1 MTPSGMNWRRN
12 SMTSV
17 DSPTDPALTVAS
29 AEPTPA
35 RRPRRAAAAWFS
47 PENATAVQ
55 VSRIGFVL
63 FFLGFWELGAD
74 RLFDSFFFSTPLR
87 ILAQVAREL
96 VDPGFYRDLGVTA
109 LEMGVGFAIGAG
121 SGIALG
127 VLLARWAFVAK
138 VLDPVLLALYSIPRI
153 ALAPMLIVWFGIGY
167 ASKIFLGA
175 TLVFFITFF
184 NTLSGIRSVEKSLC
198 DIARVMKATEWQVF
212 RKVMLP
218 SASSWILT
226 SVKISLP
233 FALVG
238 VILGEFLV
246 SSQGL
251 GYRLNAYSTSYN
263 ITGALAIVF
272 LMMAIMLVLTAATN
286 AIEARV
292 LRWRPKSAAEP
303 VAQS

>member
-1 MTPSGMNWRRN
+1 
-12 SMTSV
+12 MTSV
-17 DSPTDPALTVAS
+17 DTPDQPTIAAGAPVA
-29 AEPTPA
+29 PP
-35 RRPRRAAAAWFS
+35 RAARAPRAPAPWFS
-47 PENATAVQ
+47 PENGASVQ
-55 VSRIGFVL
+55 LSRIL
-63 FFLGFWELGAD
+63 FALMFLAAWEFGAD

-96 VDPGFYRDLGVTA
+96 LDPGFYRDLGVTA
-109 LEMGVGFAIGAG
+109 LEMGVGFTVGAG
-121 SGIALG
+121 SGIGLG
-127 VLLARWAFVAK
+127 VLLARWEYVAK
-138 VLDPVLLALYSIPRI
+138 VLDPFLLALYSIPRI

-167 ASKIFLGA
+167 SSKIFLGA

-184 NTLSGIRSVEKSLC
+184 NTLSGIRSVDKALC
-198 DIARVMKATEWQVF
+198 DVARVMKATEWQVF

-251 GYRLNAYSTSYN
+251 GYRLNRYSTSYN

-272 LMMAIMLVLTAATN
+272 LMMTIMLMLTAITN
-286 AIEARV
+286 AVEARV
-292 LRWRPKSAAEP
+292 LRWRPQSSAER
-303 VAQS
+303 VAQT

>member
-1 MTPSGMNWRRN
+1 
-12 SMTSV
+12 MTSV
-17 DSPTDPALTVAS
+17 DTPSEPAIGAG
-29 AEPTPA
+29 AQPAQARA
-35 RRPRRAAAAWFS
+35 RRPPVPWFS
-47 PENATAVQ
+47 PENVTSVQ
-55 VSRIGFVL
+55 VSRLL
-63 FFLGFWELGAD
+63 FALLFLAAWEFGAD
-74 RLFDSFFFSTPLR
+74 RLFDSFFFSTPVR
-87 ILAQVAREL
+87 ILTQVAHEL

-109 LEMGVGFAIGAG
+109 LEMAVGFTVGAG
-121 SGIALG
+121 SGIGLG
-127 VLLARWAFVAK
+127 VLLARWEYAAK
-138 VLDPVLLALYSIPRI
+138 VLDPFLLALYSIPRI

-167 ASKIFLGA
+167 SSKIFLGA

-184 NTLSGIRSVEKSLC
+184 NTLSGIRSVDKALC
-198 DIARVMKATEWQVF
+198 DIARVMKATEWQIF

-251 GYRLNAYSTSYN
+251 GYRLNRYSTSYN

-272 LMMAIMLVLTAATN
+272 LMMSIMLVLTAITN

-292 LRWRPKSAAEP
+292 LRWRPQSTAER
-303 VAQS
+303 VAQT

>member
-1 MTPSGMNWRRN
+1 
-12 SMTSV
+12 MTSV
-17 DSPTDPALTVAS
+17 DTPEQPTIATGAPVA
-29 AEPTPA
+29 PP
-35 RRPRRAAAAWFS
+35 RAARAPRAPAPWFS
-47 PENATAVQ
+47 PENGASVQ
-55 VSRIGFVL
+55 LSRIL
-63 FFLGFWELGAD
+63 FALMFLAVWEFGAD

-87 ILAQVAREL
+87 ILAQVAQEL
-96 VDPGFYRDLGVTA
+96 LDPGFYRDLGVTA
-109 LEMGVGFAIGAG
+109 LEMGVGFSVGAG
-121 SGIALG
+121 SGIGLG
-127 VLLARWAFVAK
+127 VLLARWEYVAK
-138 VLDPVLLALYSIPRI
+138 VLDPFLLALYSIPRI

-167 ASKIFLGA
+167 SSKIFLGA

-184 NTLSGIRSVEKSLC
+184 NTLSGIRSVDKALC

-251 GYRLNAYSTSYN
+251 GYRLNRYSTSYN

-272 LMMAIMLVLTAATN
+272 LMMTIMLVLTAITN
-286 AIEARV
+286 AVEARV
-292 LRWRPKSAAEP
+292 LRWRPQSTAER
-303 VAQS
+303 VAQT

>member
-1 MTPSGMNWRRN
+1 
-12 SMTSV
+12 MTSV
-17 DSPTDPALTVAS
+17 DTPTDPAIAAETAGAPPAS
-29 AEPTPA
+29 APA
-35 RRPRRAAAAWFS
+35 GRPDAGMFS
-47 PENATAVQ
+47 PENMTSVN
-55 VSRIGFVL
+55 VSRILFAL
-63 FFLGFWELGAD
+63 FFLGLWEFGAG
-74 RLFDSFFFSTPLR
+74 RLFDTFFFSAPSL
-87 ILAQVAREL
+87 IFAQVAREL

-109 LEMGVGFAIGAG
+109 AEMGIGFATGAG
-121 SGIALG
+121 CGIGLG
-127 VLLARWAFVAK
+127 VLLARWAYVAK
-138 VLDPVLLALYSIPRI
+138 VLDPFLLALYSIPRI

-167 ASKIFLGA
+167 SSKVFLGA

-184 NTLSGIRSVEKSLC
+184 NTLSGIRAVDKSLC

-246 SSQGL
+246 SSEGL
-251 GYRLNAYSTSYN
+251 GYRLNAYSTNYN

-272 LMMAIMLVLTAATN
+272 LMMVIMLVLTAATN
-286 AIEARV
+286 AVEARV
-292 LRWRPKSAAEP
+292 LRWRPKSAAER

>member
-1 MTPSGMNWRRN
+1 
-12 SMTSV
+12 MTSLETRTEAV
-17 DSPTDPALTVAS
+17 FADPPAAPVRARQRGRTASLFS
-29 AEPTPA
+29 AENT
-35 RRPRRAAAAWFS
+35 
-47 PENATAVQ
+47 TVVQ
-55 VSRIGFVL
+55 VSRVLFAL
-63 FFLGFWELGAD
+63 FFLGLWELGAD

-87 ILAQVAREL
+87 IFAQVAQEL
-96 VDPGFYRDLGVTA
+96 VNPGFYRDLGVTA
-109 LEMGVGFAIGAG
+109 LEMTAGFAIGAG

-127 VLLARWAFVAK
+127 VLLARWAFVAR
-138 VLDPVLLALYSIPRI
+138 VLDPFLLALYSIPRI

-167 ASKIFLGA
+167 SSKIFLGA

-184 NTLSGIRSVEKSLC
+184 NTLSGIRAVDPALC
-198 DIARVMKATEWQVF
+198 NVARVMQASEWQIF

-226 SVKISLP
+226 SIKISLP

-246 SSQGL
+246 SSSGL

-272 LMMAIMLVLTAATN
+272 LMMVIMLILTAATN
-286 AIEARV
+286 AFEARV
-292 LRWRPKSAAEP
+292 LRWRPKATEHVP
-303 VAQS
+303 AQS

>member
-1 MTPSGMNWRRN
+1 
-12 SMTSV
+12 MTSV
-17 DSPTDPALTVAS
+17 DTPS
-29 AEPTPA
+29 EPTIGTGGETAP
-35 RRPRRAAAAWFS
+35 AAAPRPAVPWFS
-47 PENATAVQ
+47 SENIASVQ
-55 VSRIGFVL
+55 TSRLL
-63 FFLGFWELGAD
+63 FAILFLAAWEFGAD
-74 RLFDSFFFSTPLR
+74 RLFDSFFFSTPMR
-87 ILAQVAREL
+87 ILAQVAREV
-96 VDPGFYRDLGVTA
+96 VDPGFYRDLGVTS
-109 LEMGVGFAIGAG
+109 LEMAVGFTVGAG
-121 SGIALG
+121 SGIGLG
-127 VLLARWAFVAK
+127 VLLARWEYVAK
-138 VLDPVLLALYSIPRI
+138 VLDPFLLALYSIPRI

-167 ASKIFLGA
+167 SSKIFLGA

-184 NTLSGIRSVEKSLC
+184 NTLSGIRGVDKALC

-251 GYRLNAYSTSYN
+251 GYRLNRYSTSYN

-272 LMMAIMLVLTAATN
+272 LMMAIMLVLPAITN

-292 LRWRPKSAAEP
+292 LRWRPESAAGR
-303 VAQS
+303 VAQT

>member
-1 MTPSGMNWRRN
+1 
-12 SMTSV
+12 MTSV
-17 DSPTDPALTVAS
+17 DTPT
-29 AEPTPA
+29 EPTLAAGPDAQPA
-35 RRPRRAAAAWFS
+35 PRPRPAVPWFAPDNAAS
-47 PENATAVQ
+47 VQ
-55 VSRIGFVL
+55 ISRLL
-63 FFLGFWELGAD
+63 FALVFLGAWELGAD

-87 ILAQVAREL
+87 ILAQVGREL
-96 VDPGFYRDLGVTA
+96 ADPGFYRDLGVTS
-109 LEMGVGFAIGAG
+109 LEMVVGFGIGAG
-121 SGIALG
+121 SGIGLG
-127 VLLARWAFVAK
+127 VLLARWEYVAK
-138 VLDPVLLALYSIPRI
+138 VLDPFLLALYSIPRI

-167 ASKIFLGA
+167 SSKIFLGA

-184 NTLSGIRSVEKSLC
+184 NTLSGIRSVDKALC

-218 SASSWILT
+218 SAASWILT

-251 GYRLNAYSTSYN
+251 GYRLNAYSTGYN

-272 LMMAIMLVLTAATN
+272 LMMVIMLVLTGTTN

-292 LRWRPKSAAEP
+292 LRWRPQSTAGR
-303 VAQS
+303 VAQT

>member
-1 MTPSGMNWRRN
+1 
-12 SMTSV
+12 MTSV
-17 DSPTDPALTVAS
+17 DTPSEPTVTDRAASGTAAPRRPAVPWFGAENVAS
-29 AEPTPA
+29 
-35 RRPRRAAAAWFS
+35 
-47 PENATAVQ
+47 VQ
-55 VSRIGFVL
+55 VSRLL
-63 FFLGFWELGAD
+63 FALVFLGAWQFGAD
-74 RLFDSFFFSTPLR
+74 RLFDSFFFSTPAR
-87 ILAQVAREL
+87 ILAQVGREL
-96 VDPGFYRDLGVTA
+96 VDPGFYRDLGVTS
-109 LEMGVGFAIGAG
+109 LEMVVGFTVGAG
-121 SGIALG
+121 CGIGLG
-127 VLLARWAFVAK
+127 VLLARWEYVAK
-138 VLDPVLLALYSIPRI
+138 VLDPFLLALYSIPRI

-167 ASKIFLGA
+167 SSKIFLGA

-184 NTLSGIRSVEKSLC
+184 NTLSGIRSVDKALC

-251 GYRLNAYSTSYN
+251 GYRLNAYSTGYN

-272 LMMAIMLVLTAATN
+272 LMMLIMLVLTGTTN

-292 LRWRPKSAAEP
+292 LRWRPQSAGR
-303 VAQS
+303 VAQT

>member
-1 MTPSGMNWRRN
+1 LPPDDDAAREQA
-12 SMTSV
+12 
-17 DSPTDPALTVAS
+17 DALGHNAVEVIST
-29 AEPTPA
+29 AEL
-35 RRPRRAAAAWFS
+35 AAKLA
-47 PENATAVQ
+47 EK
-55 VSRIGFVL
+55 R
-63 FFLGFWELGAD
+63 
-74 RLFDSFFFSTPLR
+74 PLR
-87 ILAQVAREL
+87 IKLGMDPTSPDLHLGHSITLKKLRDFQERGHTVIFL
-96 VDPGFYRDLGVTA
+96 VGDFTAMIGDPTGRSETRKPLSPDQIKANAATYQGQ
-109 LEMGVGFAIGAG
+109 
-121 SGIALG
+121 
-127 VLLARWAFVAK
+127 VAK
-138 VLDPVLLALYSIPRI
+138 VLDPFLLALYSIPRI

-167 ASKIFLGA
+167 SSKIFLGA

-184 NTLSGIRSVEKSLC
+184 NTLSGIRSVDKALC

-251 GYRLNAYSTSYN
+251 GYRLNRYSTSYN

-272 LMMAIMLVLTAATN
+272 LMMAIMLVLTAITN

-292 LRWRPKSAAEP
+292 LRWRPQSAAER
-303 VAQS
+303 VAQT

>member
-1 MTPSGMNWRRN
+1 MT
-12 SMTSV
+12 TV
-17 DSPTDPALTVAS
+17 DTPTEPAA
-29 AEPTPA
+29 PTPA
-35 RRPRRAAAAWFS
+35 ARVAAPLRPRARLPWFS
-47 PENATAVQ
+47 PNNVLSMQ
-55 VSRIGFVL
+55 VSRVL
-63 FFLGFWELGAD
+63 FAAVCLGLWEYGAN
-74 RLFDSFFFSTPLR
+74 RWFDSFFFSTPSR
-87 ILAQVAREL
+87 IFVQVAHEL

-109 LEMGVGFAIGAG
+109 LEMGAGFVIGAG
-121 SGIALG
+121 GGIGLG
-127 VLLARWAFVAK
+127 VLLARWDYVAK
-138 VLDPVLLALYSIPRI
+138 MLDPFLLALYSIPRV

-167 ASKIFLGA
+167 SSKIFLGA

-184 NTLSGIRSVEKSLC
+184 NTISGIRSVDKALC

-212 RKVMLP
+212 SKVMLP

-226 SVKISLP
+226 SIKISLP

-251 GYRLNAYSTSYN
+251 GFRLNAYSTSYN
-263 ITGALAIVF
+263 ITGAMAIVF
-272 LMMAIMLVLTAATN
+272 LMMVMMLVLTAITN

-292 LRWRPKSAAEP
+292 LRWRPKSAAER

>member
-1 MTPSGMNWRRN
+1 
-12 SMTSV
+12 V
-17 DSPTDPALTVAS
+17 KAV
-29 AEPTPA
+29 A
-35 RRPRRAAAAWFS
+35 RRPAVPWFGA
-47 PENATAVQ
+47 ENVASVQ
-55 VSRIGFVL
+55 VSRLLFALVVL
-63 FFLGFWELGAD
+63 GAWQFGAD
-74 RLFDSFFFSTPLR
+74 RLFDSFFFSTPAR
-87 ILAQVAREL
+87 ILAQVGREL
-96 VDPGFYRDLGVTA
+96 VDPGFYRDLGVTS
-109 LEMGVGFAIGAG
+109 LEMGIGFTVGAG
-121 SGIALG
+121 SGIGLG
-127 VLLARWAFVAK
+127 VLLARWEYVAK
-138 VLDPVLLALYSIPRI
+138 VLDPFLLALYSIPRI

-167 ASKIFLGA
+167 SSKIFLGA

-184 NTLSGIRSVEKSLC
+184 NTLSGIRSVDKALC

-272 LMMAIMLVLTAATN
+272 LMMIIMLVLTGATN
-286 AIEARV
+286 AIETRV
-292 LRWRPKSAAEP
+292 LRWRPQSAAGR
-303 VAQS
+303 VAQT

>member
-1 MTPSGMNWRRN
+1 
-12 SMTSV
+12 MTSV
-17 DSPTDPALTVAS
+17 DTPDQPTIAAGAPVA
-29 AEPTPA
+29 PP
-35 RRPRRAAAAWFS
+35 RAARAPRAPAPWFS
-47 PENATAVQ
+47 PENGASVQ
-55 VSRIGFVL
+55 LSRIL
-63 FFLGFWELGAD
+63 FALMFLAAWEFGAD

-96 VDPGFYRDLGVTA
+96 LDPGFYRDLGVTA
-109 LEMGVGFAIGAG
+109 LEMGVGFTVGAG
-121 SGIALG
+121 SGIGLG
-127 VLLARWAFVAK
+127 VLLARWEYVAK
-138 VLDPVLLALYSIPRI
+138 VLDPFLLALYSIPRI

-167 ASKIFLGA
+167 SSKIFLGA

-184 NTLSGIRSVEKSLC
+184 NTLSGIRSVDKALC
-198 DIARVMKATEWQVF
+198 DVARVMKATEWQVF

-251 GYRLNAYSTSYN
+251 GYRLNRYSTSYN

-272 LMMAIMLVLTAATN
+272 LMMTIMLVLTAITN
-286 AIEARV
+286 AVEARV
-292 LRWRPKSAAEP
+292 LRWRPQSSAER
-303 VAQS
+303 VAQT